1 MKQRTSVC
9 RVRAMSRGVGE
20 RAGRSGMTLIEV
32 LLAAV
37 ILGAGMT
44 VLLTAASRCIN
55 AVRVSRQ
62 YQDAQFILS
71 RGEADFPAVIRDG
84 VEDLEVDDER
94 YPGGF
99 VFSRTVDDDEDED
112 HLWALRTRVTWS
124 DRGRRPYH
132 EVVRYVYYDDGT

>member
-1 MKQRTSVC
+1 
-9 RVRAMSRGVGE
+9 MSRGVGE

-44 VLLTAASRCIN
+44 VLLTAA
-55 AVRVSRQ
+55 SRQ